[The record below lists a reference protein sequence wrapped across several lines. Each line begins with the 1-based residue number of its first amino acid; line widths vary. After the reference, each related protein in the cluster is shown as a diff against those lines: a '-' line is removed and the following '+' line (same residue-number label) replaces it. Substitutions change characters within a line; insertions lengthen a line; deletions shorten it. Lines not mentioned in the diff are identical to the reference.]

1 MNIKDSRYKNLLY
14 VGLITLMIAISAFI
28 SIPNPYLPFT
38 LQMLVVF
45 VIPAIFGSRLSF
57 YGVLLY
63 LVLGLIGLPIFA
75 SGGGISYFLR
85 PSFGF
90 LIGFLFAVIPS
101 GVIAKRMD
109 NLYGYILSTLAS
121 LLIIY
126 SIGFI
131 YFYLS
136 INYLQHKA
144 MDISTALDVSVYPFI
159 LPAVIKVI
167 VAIILIVVIKKIF
180 KMK

>member
-14 VGLITLMIAISAFI
+14 VGLITAMIAVSAFMN
-28 SIPNPYLPFT
+28 IPNPYLPFT

-75 SGGGISYFLR
+75 SGGGISYLMR

-90 LIGFLFAVIPS
+90 LIGFLLAVIPS
-101 GVIAKRMD
+101 GIIAKRMD
-109 NLYGYILSTLAS
+109 NVYGYTLSTLVS
-121 LLIIY
+121 LVIIY

-136 INYLQHKA
+136 INYLKDKA
-144 MDISTALDVSVYPFI
+144 MDISTALDLSVYPFI
-159 LPAVIKVI
+159 LPAILKVV
-167 VAIILIVVIKKIF
+167 VAIVLIVIIKKIF
-180 KMK
+180 KRK